1 MASIR
6 PTVGS
11 AISMDTTRGSR
22 NLGSNFR

>member
-11 AISMDTTRGSR
+11 ANTIRGSR
-22 NLGSNFR
+22 NSGSNSG

>member
-11 AISMDTTRGSR
+11 ANTTRGSR
-22 NLGSNFR
+22 NFGSNFR